1 MFINYHTFSK
11 FIYFMISLKRKRSGS
26 ITLKLLDNLNISDE
40 STYQKKKKSEDSDY
54 LSKISTEVS
63 NNENINEL
71 NKSNESNQSKDS
83 NRNQKVQ
90 NVNNEKNLHFT
101 YHNQDYGNWNTNLEN
116 YLQRPIYCPDFYKNN
131 FDLNKQFLPTHLNHL
146 IFKKNE
152 NDNIIVISTTKR
164 VFQKNVKFLY
174 YSVCKK
180 K

>member
-1 MFINYHTFSK
+1 
-11 FIYFMISLKRKRSGS
+11 MISLKRKRSGS

-54 LSKISTEVS
+54 LSKASTEVS
-63 NNENINEL
+63 NSENNNKV
-71 NKSNESNQSKDS
+71 NKSNESNDS
-83 NRNQKVQ
+83 NSNKKDKK
-90 NVNNEKNLHFT
+90 VNNEKNLHFT

-131 FDLNKQFLPTHLNHL
+131 FDSNKQFLPTHLNHL

-164 VFQKNVKFLY
+164 VYQKNVKFLY